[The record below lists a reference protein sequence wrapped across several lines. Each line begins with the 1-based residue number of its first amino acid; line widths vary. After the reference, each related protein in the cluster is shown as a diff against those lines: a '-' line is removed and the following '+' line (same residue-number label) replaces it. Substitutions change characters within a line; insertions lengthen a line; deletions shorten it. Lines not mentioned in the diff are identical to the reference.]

1 MLYFRP
7 LLETMLSV
15 IPRRLWCPRLPHSV
29 ARLASSEAAPAL
41 SPISVRLA
49 SSEAA
54 PALSPISVPEVAATV
69 RDPLAVR
76 DLFGVSELFN
86 VKMLFEARMHLGHTV
101 RSLNPQMSK

>member
-1 MLYFRP
+1 MLYFWP
-7 LLETMLSV
+7 HEMLYFWPILEKMLSL
-15 IPRRLWCPRLPHSV
+15 IQRRLWCPRLHHSV
-29 ARLASSEAAPAL
+29 T
-41 SPISVRLA
+41 RLA

-54 PALSPISVPEVAATV
+54 PALSPISVPEVAETP

-86 VKMLFEARMHLGHTV
+86 VKMLFDARMHLGHTV